1 VRVLVASK
9 ALVVGAYQRK
19 LEEIAAHQDVEHLTA
34 VVPPSWQEPGGR
46 TIQLEVAHTTG
57 YDLRVEPIRFNGNFH
72 LFYWPGLER
81 VLRETR
87 PDLVHLDEEP
97 YNLATALGTFQA
109 RKVGARSL
117 FFTWQNLLRRY
128 PPPFSLFEQYVF
140 RRSAHAIVGNAE
152 AERVL
157 RAKGYRGPATL
168 IPQVGIDPA
177 LFAPRSVARTG
188 PPTIGYVARLVEE
201 KGIHVLLD
209 ALSKQDSDWRLHVIG
224 SGPLQ
229 EQARAR
235 SEREGLAD
243 RITWESSVP
252 SMLIPERLATF
263 DVVVL
268 PSLSRRHWKEQF
280 GRSLV
285 EAMAC
290 GVPVI
295 GSACGEIPNVVGDA
309 GIVVPEGDA
318 TALREAL
325 KRVLY
330 DPCLQADLRK
340 RGRERVLARYTHRRI
355 AEQTVAVYRAALAI
369 G

>member
-1 VRVLVASK
+1 MI
-9 ALVVGAYQRK
+9 VGAYQRK
-19 LEEIAAHQDVEHLTA
+19 LEEIAAQPDVEHLTA

-46 TIQLEVAHTTG
+46 TISLEAAHTTG
-57 YDLRVEPIRFNGNFH
+57 YDLRVVPIRFNGNFH
-72 LFYWPGLER
+72 LFYWPALAR
-81 VLRETR
+81 VLREAR

-97 YNLATALGTFQA
+97 YNLATALGTFHA
-109 RKVGARSL
+109 RRAGARSL

-128 PPPFSLFEQYVF
+128 PLPFSLFEQYVF

-152 AERVL
+152 AEHVL

-188 PPTIGYVARLVEE
+188 PPTIGYVGRLVEE
-201 KGIHVLLD
+201 KGIHVLLN
-209 ALSKQDSDWRLHVIG
+209 ALSKLEGFWRLHVIG
-224 SGPLQ
+224 SGPM
-229 EQARAR
+229 QAQACAIA
-235 SEREGLAD
+235 ERRGFAE
-243 RITWESSVP
+243 RITWEASVP
-252 SMLIPERLATF
+252 STQIPERLATLE
-263 DVVVL
+263 VLVL
-268 PSLSRRHWKEQF
+268 PSLTRRHWKEQF

-295 GSACGEIPNVVGDA
+295 GSTCGEIPNVIGNA

-318 TALREAL
+318 AALRDAL
-325 KRVLY
+325 ARVLE
-330 DPCLQADLRK
+330 DPSLRADLGQ

-355 AEQTVAVYRAALAI
+355 AKQTLAVYRAALGI